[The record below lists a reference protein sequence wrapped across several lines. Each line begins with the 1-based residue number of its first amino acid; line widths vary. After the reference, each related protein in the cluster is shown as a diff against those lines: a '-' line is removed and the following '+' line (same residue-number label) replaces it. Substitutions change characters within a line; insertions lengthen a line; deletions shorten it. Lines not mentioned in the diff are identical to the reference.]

1 MMQVSERLYREQ
13 GVNTQIWMG
22 HAGQAMTGTTTRREK
37 SGKYWS
43 IDSQFCR
50 RFAEELQKVNAARR
64 RQEDLLADFQRILD
78 GVSQCGN
85 FLRNVAQVHL
95 GADPCVCGG
104 GRNGRFGDFQS
115 SLHGQ

>member
-1 MMQVSERLYREQ
+1 ME
-13 GVNTQIWMG
+13 NAG
-22 HAGQAMTGTTTRREK
+22 HLIASFAEG
-37 SGKYWS
+37 
-43 IDSQFCR
+43 FCR
-50 RFAEELQKVNAARR
+50 SFAEELKKVNAARR

-95 GADPCVCGG
+95 GADPSVCGG